1 LAAESLGWPAN
12 PIAEEYSGVRPS
24 DVETLLVSGSIDF
37 NTPVQFARDE
47 LLPSLSKGQQV
58 VLAEYGHG
66 EFLSLQ
72 PKASERLLTSFYDT
86 GIADDS
92 LFTYHP
98 VDFSVGTLSSYPLL
112 AKLLVVFPILVIV
125 LLAALIWF
133 IVRRMHR
140 RRAENGDQQE

>member
-1 LAAESLGWPAN
+1 MATASLGWPTN
-12 PIAEEYSGVRPS
+12 PIAEEYRGVQPS

-72 PKASERLLTSFYDT
+72 PEASERLLTSFYDT

-92 LFTYHP
+92 LFTYHQ

-125 LLAALIWF
+125 LVAALIWF
-133 IVRRMHR
+133 IVRRMR
-140 RRAENGDQQE
+140 RRAENGAQSE